1 MLNQLHIENIAVI
14 KTIDVTLGGGFTV
27 FTGQTGA
34 GKSVIVNSL
43 KLLTGE
49 KAKTDMIRTGESK
62 AFVSALFSDI
72 GEEAEK
78 KISSLGIE
86 ITDGQLMLSRE
97 INTDGKSVCRC
108 GMRPVPAYLLK
119 EISSYLINVHGQ
131 HASQQ
136 LLRAENHL
144 SYLDAFSECDEEK
157 HRYRLIYDELSKKK
171 RELSKIN
178 TNEAEKR
185 RKTEYLTVQIKE
197 IDSAKLKKN
206 EENELE
212 EYLVRLKNADKLA
225 KYVRTVNRALS
236 ASEKNIPASSLLQIA
251 AESMNGI
258 YSLTSDE
265 GAKQLAKRLSEIM
278 YEIDDISQQAKAFL
292 NGLDENP
299 SEALDRVQSRLEKIN
314 ELKKKYGSSIE
325 EILEYRRNISE
336 ELENIVTSGERAAE
350 LKKEISSLSQQL
362 VKCGDDLSRKRH
374 CGGEKLSGLIEEKL
388 RYLDMKKVRFAVGIE
403 KTEAYTPNGRDKV
416 EFLIS
421 ANLGQELKPLS
432 AIASG
437 GELSRTML
445 AIKSVFGDKECVET
459 VLYDEI
465 DTGISGSTSEKIGR
479 LLRSGGDDCQVIAI
493 THSAQIASCADTHF
507 LIFKDEFNGADETR
521 INVLD
526 DEGRIEELSRIIGGE
541 CISDL
546 TRNAAKEMIDNNRRT
561 VQ

>member
-14 KTIDVTLGGGFTV
+14 KTIDVTLGHGFTV

-49 KAKTDMIRTGESK
+49 KAKADMIRTGEKK
-62 AFVSALFSDI
+62 AFVSAVFSDI
-72 GEEAEK
+72 GEESEK
-78 KISSLGIE
+78 KISDLGIE

-97 INTDGKSVCRC
+97 INDDGKSVCRC
-108 GMRPVPAYLLK
+108 DMRPIPAYLLR

-144 SYLDAFSECDEEK
+144 SYLDAFAECDEEK
-157 HRYRLIYDELSKKK
+157 HRYRLVYDELSGKK

-185 RKTEYLTVQIKE
+185 RKTEYLNVQIKE
-197 IDSAKLKKN
+197 IDAAKLKKN
-206 EENELE
+206 EESELE

-225 KYVRTVNRALS
+225 KYVRTVVRALS
-236 ASEKNIPASSLLQIA
+236 ASEKNVPVSSLLQIA
-251 AESMNGI
+251 AESLNGI

-265 GAKQLAKRLSEIM
+265 RAKQSAKRLSELM
-278 YEIDDISQQAKAFL
+278 YEVDDISQQTKAL
-292 NGLDENP
+292 SDGLDENP
-299 SEALDRVQSRLEKIN
+299 TEALDKVQSRLEKIN
-314 ELKKKYGSSIE
+314 ELKKKYGSSVE
-325 EILEYRRNISE
+325 EILEYRENAAA
-336 ELENIVTSGERAAE
+336 ELESITASGERAAE
-350 LKKEISSLSQQL
+350 LKKEISSLSREL
-362 VKCGDDLSRKRH
+362 VKCGEELSRKRR
-374 CGGEKLSGLIEEKL
+374 CGGEKLSKLIEEKL
-388 RYLDMKKVRFAVGIE
+388 RYLDMKKVRFAVG
-403 KTEAYTPNGRDKV
+403 TEESDTYTPNGRDKV

-432 AIASG
+432 TIASG

-479 LLRSGGDDCQVIAI
+479 MLHSNGRDCQVIAI

-507 LIFKDEFNGADETR
+507 LIYKGEYDGADETR
-521 INVLD
+521 INMLD
-526 DEGRIEELSRIIGGE
+526 EAGRIEELSRIIGGE
-541 CISDL
+541 FISNL

-561 VQ
+561 V